1 MQTDQFLPE
10 KLLAGGPSAKVYRGV
25 EAATGR
31 KVLIKSLLSEN
42 ETPHAL
48 DRERLQLMAPALMQP
63 RHPQITGLI
72 TLIPTEEEFAIVSE
86 FMPGMNIRALAAQ
99 RQVTAGDLRALA
111 VQLMQALMVGE
122 HLRQPHGD
130 PKPSNIIIADHPGG
144 GLFLQ
149 VQDWGL
155 SLARGVHPEE
165 TLWFRAPELHHA
177 GVPTTQSDL
186 FTAAASLFCLATN
199 SAPAQGNAAEDLTQQ
214 WHAFSA
220 VAALAH
226 MRPDIDQPLR
236 EWLAWLLQPN
246 PQMRPQCVAMA
257 LDALMM
263 SMHTGYMYMPQP
275 APQMMPGSQTTPL
288 MAAPAAAPGPRA
300 TPLVSLPQNPN
311 APRPKPIA
319 PRSGLAVGAGTKT
332 GALATSTGTDKAG
345 AGAAAATPLKKRSG
359 KKVFVAVTL
368 NLVALVLAGFFFL
381 PAMGM
386 SGANWPAWLPMP
398 PGHTPEQTGT
408 PTSAPPPAP
417 GAATPAPKAMPSAA
431 KPAPA
436 APAGLKGR
444 YVRIELKGK
453 ATALNLAE
461 VQIFS
466 GEENVASQGKPSQS
480 SVAFNGKPELA
491 IDGNTDGDMP
501 KTASV
506 MHTDGNKNDPW
517 WQIDL
522 GQEVPLSSI
531 VLWNRT
537 DGDFGERT
545 KNLTVKVLS
554 MHQRVVWEKKDCPKP
569 EPELRVAVGGGS

>member
-1 MQTDQFLPE
+1 MQTDQFHPE

-31 KVLIKSLLSEN
+31 KVLIKALLPEH

-48 DRERLQLMAPALMQP
+48 DRERLQLMAPALMQL

-86 FMPGMNIRALAAQ
+86 FMPGMNIRAMAAE
-99 RQVTAGDLRALA
+99 RQVSAADLRALA
-111 VQLMQALMVGE
+111 VQFMQALMVGE

-130 PKPSNIIIADHPGG
+130 PKPSNVIIADHPGG

-149 VQDWGL
+149 LQDWGL
-155 SLARGVHPEE
+155 SLARSVHPEE
-165 TLWFRAPELHHA
+165 TLWFRAPELHHTR
-177 GVPTTQSDL
+177 VPTTQSDL

-199 SAPAQGNAAEDLTQQ
+199 SAPAQGNTAEDLTQQ
-214 WHAFSA
+214 WQAFNA
-220 VAALAH
+220 AAALAH
-226 MRPDIDQPLR
+226 MRPDIDPPLR
-236 EWLAWLLQPN
+236 DWLGWLLQPS
-246 PQMRPQCVAMA
+246 PQTRPHCVAMA
-257 LDALMM
+257 LDTLMM
-263 SMHTGYMYMPQP
+263 SMHTGYMYPPLQ

-288 MAAPAAAPGPRA
+288 VAAAPGPRA
-300 TPLVSLPQNPN
+300 TPPVALPQNPN
-311 APRPKPIA
+311 APRPKPIV
-319 PRSGLAVGAGTKT
+319 PRSGP
-332 GALATSTGTDKAG
+332 G
-345 AGAAAATPLKKRSG
+345 AGAKTGGLVTGGGASSSASKDTAVVAAAPPKKGSG
-359 KKVFVAVTL
+359 KRVFVAVAL
-368 NLVALVLAGFFFL
+368 NLVALVLAGFFLL
-381 PAMGM
+381 PAMG
-386 SGANWPAWLPMP
+386 GENWPAWIPLGTAPAQTSP
-398 PGHTPEQTGT
+398 PQPASSPPKAAKPAAGAAAK
-408 PTSAPPPAP
+408 SSPPPAP
-417 GAATPAPKAMPSAA
+417 AAA
-431 KPAPA
+431 A
-436 APAGLKGR
+436 APVGVKGR

-506 MHTDGNKNDPW
+506 MHTDATKNDPW

-545 KNLTVKVLS
+545 KNLTVKILS

-569 EPELRVAVGGGS
+569 EPELKVAVGEGS

>member
-1 MQTDQFLPE
+1 MLSEIRGYMQTDQFHPE

-25 EAATGR
+25 ETATGR
-31 KVLIKSLLSEN
+31 KVLIKSLLPEH

-48 DRERLQLMAPALMQP
+48 DRERLQLMAPALMQL

-86 FMPGMNIRALAAQ
+86 FMPGMNIRALAAT
-99 RQVTAGDLRALA
+99 RQISAADLRALA
-111 VQLMQALMVGE
+111 VQFMHALLVGE

-130 PKPSNIIIADHPGG
+130 PKPSNVIIADHPGG

-155 SLARGVHPEE
+155 SLTRSVHPEE
-165 TLWFRAPELHHA
+165 TLWFRAPELHHT
-177 GVPTTQSDL
+177 GVPTMQSDL

-199 SAPAQGNAAEDLTQQ
+199 SAPAQGTLADDLVRQ
-214 WHAFSA
+214 WHAFQA
-220 VAALAH
+220 GPALAH
-226 MRPDIDQPLR
+226 MRPDIDPPLR
-236 EWLAWLLQPN
+236 DWLAWLLQPN
-246 PQMRPQCVAMA
+246 PQMRPQCVAHA
-257 LDALMM
+257 LDAMVTIQ
-263 SMHTGYMYMPQP
+263 TGFLYMPQQV
-275 APQMMPGSQTTPL
+275 PQMMPGSQTAPL
-288 MAAPAAAPGPRA
+288 VAAPVART

-311 APRPKPIA
+311 APRPKPIV
-319 PRSGLAVGAGTKT
+319 PRSGPGVGTKS
-332 GALATSTGTDKAG
+332 GALAAGDDKV
-345 AGAAAATPLKKRSG
+345 GAATATTTAAPAKKRSG
-359 KKVFVAVTL
+359 KRVFAAVTL

-381 PAMGM
+381 PAIV
-386 SGANWPAWLPMP
+386 GANWPAWLPLP
-398 PGHTPEQTGT
+398 PGQTLPGKPPPDT
-408 PTSAPPPAP
+408 ATSAAPPPATSKP
-417 GAATPAPKAMPSAA
+417 GA
-431 KPAPA
+431 PAPA
-436 APAGLKGR
+436 APAAPAVLKGR

-480 SVAFNGKPELA
+480 SVAFNGKAELA

-506 MHTDGNKNDPW
+506 MHTDANKNDPW

-522 GQEVPLSSI
+522 GQEVPLNSI

-554 MHQRVVWEKKDCPKP
+554 AHQRVIWEKKGCAKP
-569 EPELRVAVGGGS
+569 EPELKIPMVVGE